1 MSRIWQTLLGVDHR
15 SPGAGPSD
23 GARLELTALPGGG
36 AGLALAALAVAALAL
51 LWWLPRR
58 EKRELSRPRRALL
71 VGLRALVLLAVAV
84 MLVEPVL
91 VSSHRET
98 VRSHLPVVVDDSES
112 MRFADPY
119 TDETK
124 AARFAAAL
132 RLRSADGRSPVDR
145 LRSSPRL
152 DLVKAALGPQLPALG
167 AGREV
172 FLYDLESA
180 ARTGTAGPARTRE
193 LDRIEPKRT
202 VSPLGDA
209 LRGALAAHRGRTVAG
224 VVLVTD
230 GRSNAG
236 EDPIR
241 VAESAARLG
250 VPIFA
255 VVAGAEEGPRNVR
268 LAEVEASPVVFVKD
282 PMTLAVVIEA
292 RGLRDAE
299 ATLILEQR
307 SNGGDW
313 EPVSN
318 QRVALGE
325 DGVLKRVTFR
335 IVPKVVGQYEYRAR
349 VEDAGPELTRDDN
362 TATAAV
368 RVVRQQIRVLMIAG
382 AASPEVQFLRNA
394 LQRDPHVEFA
404 AWLQQADPGYR
415 QAGDRPISRLPNDAE
430 ELGRYDALV
439 LIDPDMRA
447 LGPQWPD
454 LIANFVGK
462 DGGGLI
468 FIPGELYS
476 QSLFEADDGGS
487 GDGDKSGSGRWTRIL
502 PVVREPGLFRT
513 EAEVR
518 LTTQSTFVLD
528 LTPEGRGDPIFEFH
542 PDPIRNRATL
552 ASLPGMYW
560 SFPVT
565 RARPGATVLA
575 RHGDPRMQNQYGRH
589 VLLASQLYGPGRTV
603 FIGFDSTYRWRY
615 LAEDYFDGFWARLID
630 RVGRNKALGGRFPFQ
645 VHMGKTAYR
654 VGDQVSVGVRYT
666 EAAAVAEA
674 SGLAA
679 ELEVEGQPPDPIT
692 FERSAEDP
700 ALLTANFPAERAGG
714 YTLRITPATGVDAG
728 ATTRVSSTTFRVEP
742 PRREIDE
749 PSSNRPLLAD
759 LARMTG
765 GRVFEVPDLD
775 RLDAAIAMREVTRTL
790 EDRDEL
796 WDAPLLF
803 TIVVLGLTAEW
814 IARKTFR
821 MV

>member
-1 MSRIWQTLLGVDHR
+1 MSRIWQSFLGIDR
-15 SPGAGPSD
+15 SPGDAAAEG
-23 GARLELTALPGGG
+23 GTRLELTGVPNG
-36 AGLALAALAVAALAL
+36 AVALAIAAAAVAGVALI
-51 LWWLPRR
+51 WWLYRR
-58 EKRELSRPRRALL
+58 ERKELPSAKRALL
-71 VGLRALVLLAVAV
+71 VALRMAVLAAVAT
-84 MLVEPVL
+84 MLTEPVL

-98 VRSHLPVVVDDSES
+98 IRSHLPIIVDDSES

-119 TDETK
+119 TDDTR
-124 AARFAAAL
+124 AAEFAAAL
-132 RLRSADGRSPVDR
+132 QLKSEGGRSPVDR
-145 LRSSPRL
+145 LRGSPRM
-152 DLVKAALGPQLPALG
+152 DLIKAALGPNLEALG
-167 AGREV
+167 RGREV

-180 ARTGTAGPARTRE
+180 ARTGLAGPARTRK
-193 LDRIEPKRT
+193 LDEIRPNRS

-209 LRGALAAHRGRTVAG
+209 LRGALAAHRGRPVAG

-236 EDPIR
+236 EDPMR
-241 VAESAARLG
+241 VAEAAVRLG
-250 VPIFA
+250 IPIYP
-255 VVAGAEEGPRNVR
+255 VAAGGEEGPRNVR
-268 LAEVEASPVVFVKD
+268 VAEVEASPVVFARD
-282 PMTLAVVIEA
+282 PMTLAVVVEA

-299 ATLILEQR
+299 ANLIVEQR
-307 SNGGDW
+307 INAGDW
-313 EPVSN
+313 EPVAN

-325 DGVLKRVTFR
+325 DGVLKRSTFR
-335 IVPKVVGQYEYRAR
+335 IVPKVVGEYQFRAR
-349 VEDAGPELTRDDN
+349 VEDAGPELTKDDN
-362 TATAAV
+362 MATAAV

-394 LQRDPHVEFA
+394 FQRDQHIEFA
-404 AWLQQADPGYR
+404 AWLQHADPGYR
-415 QAGDRPISRLPNDAE
+415 QAGDRPITRLPNDAE

-447 LGPQWPD
+447 LGNQWPD

-462 DGGGLI
+462 EGGGLI

-476 QSLFEADDGGS
+476 QQLFEADEADS
-487 GDGDKSGSGRWTRIL
+487 TTGRWTRIL

-518 LTTQSTFVLD
+518 LSTQSTYVLD
-528 LTPEGRGDPIFEFH
+528 LTPEGRGDPIFEFN
-542 PDPIRNRATL
+542 PEPIRNRTIL

-645 VHMGKTAYR
+645 VHLGKSAYR

-679 ELEVEGQPPDPIT
+679 ELEVEGQPPEPLR
-692 FERSAEDP
+692 FERAADDP

-728 ATTRVSSTTFRVEP
+728 ASTRVSTTTFRVEP
-742 PRREIDE
+742 PRREVDE
-749 PSSNRPLLAD
+749 PSLNRPLLSD
-759 LARMTG
+759 LARMTE
-765 GRVFEVPDLD
+765 GRVFDVPQVG
-775 RLDAAIAMREVTRTL
+775 RLDDAIPMREVTRTI
-790 EDRDEL
+790 ETRDEL
-796 WDAPLLF
+796 WDAPILYAV
-803 TIVVLGLTAEW
+803 IVLGLTSEW
-814 IARKTFR
+814 VLRKLFR